1 VEQEVKDV
9 EKRAERTKEKNFLK
23 KRSYGKIY
31 KRWKKL

>member
-1 VEQEVKDV
+1 VEQEVKEV
-9 EKRAERTKEKNFLK
+9 KKRAERIKKKLFK